1 MSASEAVMAAV
12 SRVNIN
18 FVSCF
23 REDLQDFKNQRLQET
38 KNLNGILCGFVV
50 VVVVVVIFKTSVN

>member
-1 MSASEAVMAAV
+1 MSASEAVMAAA

-38 KNLNGILCGFVV
+38 KNLNGILYGFV